1 MLENI
6 SFTKAV
12 RNTLV
17 EGPPLL
23 FSSAVRQFCG
33 SGLTVEMLHAPG
45 ILVLEF
51 MGMIEFQNRRQV
63 SVLIRQRKG
72 RSSYQNGLQY
82 YKVRDLDS
90 WSGVMAET

>member
-23 FSSAVRQFCG
+23 FSSVVRRFYG
-33 SGLTVEMLHAPG
+33 SGLTVEMHAPG

-82 YKVRDLDS
+82 YKVCDLDS

>member
-1 MLENI
+1 MI
-6 SFTKAV
+6 KI
-12 RNTLV
+12 
-17 EGPPLL
+17 L
-23 FSSAVRQFCG
+23 FSSVVRRFCG
-33 SGLTVEMLHAPG
+33 SGTVEMLHAPG

-82 YKVRDLDS
+82 HKVCDLDS